1 MSTIKLKR
9 SAVGGRIPTTSDL
22 ALGELAINTYDG
34 RAYIKKNV
42 SGTES
47 IVVVG
52 RSVNDF
58 SDQGD
63 ASTSLT
69 ATTADQVVDTIVAST
84 YRSVKYIVQMTE
96 GTDYHTTEVL
106 IVHDGTDTY
115 MTEYGTMFTS
125 ASLGTISSDISSGNL
140 RLLVSPVSTN
150 TTVIVHKTML
160 VV

>member
-69 ATTADQVVDTIVAST
+69 DTTADQVVDTIVAST